1 MILDSNDSVLYIN
14 QYFAEAIMETSPQH
28 IIGKTFSQCMR
39 EAYEQERGL
48 HFETEDIEDWL
59 QRANNK
65 RWKQIFR
72 SFQVDLL
79 NGRWFLVT
87 EQVIGGRF
95 LFVHATDITRTKA
108 LEQELRKTQSKL
120 LEHAYKDELTS
131 IPNRRAFIKRTTEEI
146 NKAHRNHNPLTL
158 ALFDVDHFKRI
169 NDRFGHLA
177 GDMVLQSLCH
187 LVESQLR
194 DYDIVA
200 RIGGEEF
207 AIIFSDTG
215 QEESTI
221 TVERIRTL
229 IEKADFQFEDHVI
242 HCTASFGVT
251 KLKAEDSLESFM
263 GRADKHLYL
272 AKTKGRNRTISE

>member
-1 MILDSNDSVLYIN
+1 MGKPFTQIIN
-14 QYFAEAIMETSPQH
+14 EAFE
-28 IIGKTFSQCMR
+28 
-39 EAYEQERGL
+39 ENRGL
-48 HFETEDIEDWL
+48 CFETDDIEGWI
-59 QRANNK
+59 QRVTDK

-72 SFQVDLL
+72 SYQIELL
-79 NGRWFLVT
+79 NGRWFLLT

-108 LEQELRKTQSKL
+108 LEQELRDTQEKL

-131 IPNRRAFIKRTTEEI
+131 ISNRRAFIKRTTEEMNRAI
-146 NKAHRNHNPLTL
+146 RNEATLVL

-207 AIIFSDTG
+207 AILFTDSH
-215 QEESTI
+215 QKECLA

-229 IEKADFQFEDHVI
+229 IQKADFQYQDQI
-242 HCTASFGVT
+242 LHCTVSFGVT
-251 KLKAEDSLESFM
+251 TLSMNDTLESFM
-263 GRADKHLYL
+263 SRADKNLYQ
-272 AKTKGRNRTISE
+272 AKTKGRNRTIDDHEESS